1 MKRFFIGLGFAQV
14 GFALIISAFFSACVD
29 INLKSE
35 LPKVDYYELDDI
47 KADAQNCGAYTII
60 ALEGIEI
67 PQSFAGRNIFYK
79 EGNRIRNLDGI
90 RLNDNLKSSLE
101 SMIIKN
107 FANHCIKAITPPFS
121 GIKLEQF
128 LRIKLLNFNANRGA
142 DSSAESSVDSA
153 EDSNAVVSFAYQIY
167 QNGNILQSGIIT
179 EYSAIS
185 DFNGEGIFNALQD
198 STKKAIRT
206 LTDKIIPK

>member
-1 MKRFFIGLGFAQV
+1 MKR
-14 GFALIISAFFSACVD
+14 LIFISAGFVAWLFSACVD

-35 LPKVDYYELDDI
+35 LPKVDYYELDNI
-47 KADAQNCGAYTII
+47 EADAPNCEAYTII
-60 ALEGIEI
+60 ALENIEI

-79 EGNRIRNLDGI
+79 EGNRIRSVEGV
-90 RLNDNLKSSLE
+90 RLNDNLKSNLE

-128 LRIKLLNFNANRGA
+128 LRIKLLNFNANRA
-142 DSSAESSVDSA
+142 DSSGKSNA
-153 EDSNAVVSFAYQIY
+153 DSNAVVSFAYQIY
-167 QNGNILQSGIIT
+167 QNGSILQSGIIT
-179 EYSAIS
+179 KHSKIES
-185 DFNGEGIFNALQD
+185 FNGEAIFNALQD
-198 STKKAIRT
+198 STKKAIKE